1 MGAEEVAAGPD
12 ATGTDDEGIATDTGE
27 AADGVGWSI

>member
-27 AADGVGWSI
+27 AAKNQIL